1 MDLENNKRL
10 EILYTKHNDWL
21 FKVALNL
28 SKNIMDAEDMVQNLY
43 IYLSLKGTPN
53 IYYLDSY
60 NLKYCY
66 SFIRTRFIN
75 SKKAK
80 KLDITDDD
88 LLNIDISDIEYNYI
102 EDQII
107 EETYNNV
114 KVLLKQMKRTNK
126 KWGQS
131 LIFEMYNNTEKKTTI
146 EGLAKKLNLS
156 KSTVFL
162 TIKSV
167 KEIIKQEIEDPFEK
181 IKNIDKL

>member
-1 MDLENNKRL
+1 MDLEKSRRL
-10 EILYTKHNDWL
+10 DVLYRKHNDWL
-21 FKVALNL
+21 LKVALNL
-28 SKNIMDAEDMVQNLY
+28 SRNTNDAEDMVQNLY
-43 IYLSLKGTPN
+43 IYLATKGTPN

-114 KVLLKQMKRTNK
+114 KSLLKQMKGTNK

-131 LIFEMYNNTEKKTTI
+131 LIFEMYNNTENKMTI
-146 EGLAKKLNLS
+146 DSLSNKLNLS
-156 KSTVFL
+156 RSTVFL
-162 TIKSV
+162 TIKYV
-167 KEIIKQEIEDPFEK
+167 KEVIKQEIENPFER
-181 IKNIDKL
+181 IKNIK